1 MSDTFRKV
9 VVVYKEGRP
18 GAEGVATH
26 LATLDE
32 LYSILKEM
40 GLEFSS
46 CPVGRLRQPDNADL
60 ILTVGGD
67 GTVLM
72 TSHYVTQTP
81 ILGIKSFGHTSVG
94 YFCGATQKTM
104 RKILAEIVSGKRK
117 PAQLHRLQ
125 VLMDGKPLEE
135 LVLNEVLFSH
145 ALPASMTR
153 YELTVGRRHELHR
166 SSGVWIST
174 AAGSTA
180 AIYAAGGTP
189 LPITSKQME
198 YLVREPYYHGKYYRL
213 LQGILS
219 ESAKIQIKS
228 QLPEGIIS
236 IDGSHIQYPAPEGSV
251 ITVVGAQHP
260 LKLYWKK

>member
-1 MSDTFRKV
+1 MSDTCTKV
-9 VVVYKEGRP
+9 MVVYKEGWP
-18 GAEGVATH
+18 GAEGVSNH

-32 LYSILKEM
+32 VYTILKDL
-40 GLEFSS
+40 GVSFDS
-46 CPVGRLRQPDNADL
+46 CPVGRLNIDEADL

-67 GTVLM
+67 GTVLN
-72 TSHYVTQTP
+72 TSHYVVRQP

-94 YFCGATQKTM
+94 HFCGATQKTM
-104 RKILAEIVSGKRK
+104 RKVICEIVSGRRR
-117 PAQLHRLQ
+117 PMSLHRLQ
-125 VLMDGKPLEE
+125 VHIGGRALQE

-153 YELTVGRRHELHR
+153 YELTVGRRKEQHR

-189 LPITSKQME
+189 MPITSHQME

-213 LQGILS
+213 LQGIVS
-219 ESAKIQIKS
+219 ETAKIQVRS
-228 QLPEGIIS
+228 HVEDGILS
-236 IDGSHIQYPAPEGSV
+236 IDGSQIQYPATEGTL
-251 ITVVGAQHP
+251 ITVTGAKHP

>member
-1 MSDTFRKV
+1 MGIRHI

-18 GAEGVATH
+18 GTEGISNH

-32 LYSILKEM
+32 VYTILKDL
-40 GLEFSS
+40 GISFDS
-46 CPVGRLRQPDNADL
+46 CPVGRLNTDDKTDL

-67 GTVLM
+67 GTVLN
-72 TSHYVTQTP
+72 TSHYVVRQP

-94 YFCGATQKTM
+94 HFCGATQKTM
-104 RKILAEIVSGKRK
+104 RKALQDIVSGRRK
-117 PAQLHRLQ
+117 PTSLHRLQ
-125 VLMDGKPLEE
+125 VHVDGRPLRE
-135 LVLNEVLFSH
+135 LSLNEVLFSH

-153 YELTVGRRHELHR
+153 YELTVGRRKEAHR

-180 AIYAAGGTP
+180 AIYASGGTP
-189 LPITSKQME
+189 MPITSRQME

-219 ESAKIQIKS
+219 ETGRLQIKS
-228 QLPEGIIS
+228 QIEDGILS
-236 IDGSHIQYPAPEGSV
+236 IDGSQIQYPAQSGAL
-251 ITVVGAQHP
+251 ITITGARHP